1 MDPTEPYRRMVR
13 SFMETLG
20 DPGADDD
27 AVSEGAATVLDG
39 AGQALDLCLALMAR
53 GIIGVQD
60 LRRAAFGAMVTGAL
74 VEMGAD
80 PTPATL
86 ALTTVLARVL
96 PPMSR
101 YPGTEDPAEDPE
113 AAQAWEAMGT
123 LYRPAV
129 AILSPSATARDLC
142 RKQLGDLTDAL
153 RLHDAGGQFVWRLL
167 RVLNDE
173 PMTVR
178 HPEHGRGA
186 RVRISGVADNLQLQV
201 LLMDALAR
209 GGVLDVP
216 RPDPDWLAVAR
227 GGAPQQ
233 ISGTVR
239 GAWSLASP
247 AGEVPLDG
255 DPAEI
260 PIVEGE
266 RVLLLRDAD
275 PPPEWHN
282 GRMFAALP
290 AKVTVERL
298 LDIDELSTVDC

>member
-96 PPMSR
+96 PPMAR
-101 YPGTEDPAEDPE
+101 LQGGADPADDPD
-113 AAQAWEAMGT
+113 AAHAWEAMGT

-129 AILSPSATARDLC
+129 AILSPSASARDLC
-142 RKQLGDLTDAL
+142 REQLGELADSL
-153 RLHDAGGQFVWRLL
+153 RGHDAGGQYVWRLL
-167 RVLNDE
+167 RVLDDE

-178 HPEHGRGA
+178 HEHGAA
-186 RVRISGVADNLQLQV
+186 RVRVSGVADNLQLQV
-201 LLMDALAR
+201 LLMEVLSE
-209 GGVLDVP
+209 GGVLEVT

-239 GAWSLASP
+239 GAWILGSP

-260 PIVEGE
+260 PLVDGE
-266 RVLLLRDAD
+266 RILLLRDAD

-290 AKVTVERL
+290 ASVIVEEVL
-298 LDIDELSTVDC
+298 